1 RDMFSDLYDNI
12 SLLFSWRWPCAEG
25 EITAVRML
33 GGSGRLRLE
42 YRFLL
47 GDGSYIGEAGCPSWS
62 VGTAAVNIHERFP
75 IGQAVTVR
83 YRRDNPS
90 VNTLDRGVW
99 QDLEGL

>member
-1 RDMFSDLYDNI
+1 MFSDLYDYI
-12 SLLFSWRWPCAEG
+12 SLLFYWRWPSTEG
-25 EITAVRML
+25 ELTAVRML

-47 GDGSYIGEAGCPSWS
+47 GDGSYFGEAGRPFWS
-62 VGTAAVNIHERFP
+62 VGTSAVNFLERFP
-75 IGQAVTVR
+75 IGQAVTVH

-90 VNTLDRGVW
+90 VNTLDRSVW